1 MKKNAALST
10 DQLAQM
16 RQVIKQHVS
25 KSELL
30 KGIKSELVSN
40 PEASELVSQAV
51 LKHVDTERITNE
63 IIKDIDSAMKPKVP
77 GKAVVPR
84 TNNRAILLR
93 IKQGKSFLDYLDSQ
107 SEV

>member
-40 PEASELVSQAV
+40 PEASELVS
-51 LKHVDTERITNE
+51 
-63 IIKDIDSAMKPKVP
+63 
-77 GKAVVPR
+77 
-84 TNNRAILLR
+84 
-93 IKQGKSFLDYLDSQ
+93 
-107 SEV
+107 